1 MRGCGSSL
9 PLSAAFVLVFSGAV
23 IESFAPTPRHIIG
36 SVSTTGQHQ
45 NEGPK
50 WRLYESTP
58 SDDSGLNLNG
68 DDHDE
73 TASDVHRIG
82 RIRGMASS
90 LMHKSKPVALAL
102 VSAAAFGQKTIFR
115 PPAAEA
121 SAPIVL
127 RAAKKKDD
135 PPMVQAATKAAELKK
150 QRRIEEFDR
159 FMEKCNDI
167 EEKQGKKAR
176 DEYEAQYQ
184 AAKEAKEAKKAIDLE
199 KLKRELLD
207 EGQDPSTDLDAE
219 RKVWL
224 FEHDIDLEKVPG
236 TPHNERMIKNFQS
249 RGKNLPTYASQRYIV
264 KCQVADLKARGIDPM
279 EHFTQPDVMEKTRA
293 IYKMDDK
300 VASKIATQYEGL
312 MEQYGGRLTPPQEGE
327 VPFVSQSAE
336 TVSNAATAV
345 VAAGPSKSQV
355 AAEKAKAKEERA
367 AAKAEATAK
376 RAAEKAQA
384 KSEKEAQRQARAD
397 AKAQAKADKLA
408 KAAAESVSQ
417 EASDSELAAT
427 AGMDF
432 ATTAGVE
439 ASVEEAV
446 EDSSSSTSLEVSSTE
461 GGNKI
466 MDTIK
471 SKANAKNA
479 ATVIVAGGVAVY
491 GYNYVTENSAG
502 AQAERER
509 QLKLIMGVS
518 DDDEDEDED
527 DEFDD
532 DDDDY
537 FEPVKKP
544 KATQPSP
551 EPAAPKP
558 KVAPPPV
565 SVPAPKPKRRLGIF
579 NKSKDARETD
589 INALLAPGAQ
599 APEFAAL
606 LAKVLTF
613 GAPGRFPVVSSM
625 SNMPFNEFDLDT
637 AKELLT
643 QARSDADLTDEQSA
657 ETFAS
662 VVNCMIIDIIDLA
675 SATVK
680 GKDSDDKLTTD
691 AISVVMDFMDH
702 AASLFDAVASDV
714 TIKPVTYGGSL
725 KKKDLEKMFS
735 IYAGSSMM
743 SMDGSVTQDRVDTL
757 QLVFGITDKKA
768 EGLMQKHMMKMMT
781 NLMKDGGK
789 GLEGMEGMPGME
801 GMEDMMSA
809 LGGGGMPGMPGMDGE
824 MSPED
829 LKQTVGMMKEL
840 MDSGAV
846 SEEELAEVRNQF
858 KEMYGSDIADL
869 IKKADE
875 EGTGEAMSDD
885 ERELLGMFKTILGE

>member
-9 PLSAAFVLVFSGAV
+9 PLSAAFILVFSAAV
-23 IESFAPTPRHIIG
+23 IDAFAPTPRHVIG
-36 SVSTTGQHQ
+36 TVSTTGQ
-45 NEGPK
+45 NERSE

-58 SDDSGLNLNG
+58 SDNSGPNLNC
-68 DDHDE
+68 DDYE
-73 TASDVHRIG
+73 SASDIHRIG
-82 RIRGMASS
+82 RLRGMATS
-90 LMHKSKPVALAL
+90 LMQKSKPVALAL

-135 PPMVQAATKAAELKK
+135 PPMVQAATKAEELKK

-167 EEKQGKKAR
+167 EEKEGKKAR
-176 DEYEAQYQ
+176 DDYEAKYQ
-184 AAKEAKEAKKAIDLE
+184 ADKQAKEAQKAIDLE
-199 KLKRELLD
+199 TLKRELLD
-207 EGQDPSTDLDAE
+207 QGQDPSTDLDAE
-219 RKVWL
+219 RTVWL

-249 RGKNLPTYASQRYIV
+249 RGKNIRTYASQRYIV

-279 EHFTQPDVMEKTRA
+279 EHFAQPEVIEKSRA

-300 VASKIATQYEGL
+300 VAAKVATQYEGL

-327 VPFVSQSAE
+327 VPFVYQSAE
-336 TVSNAATAV
+336 KVSNAATAAI
-345 VAAGPSKSQV
+345 AATPSKSEA

-367 AAKAEATAK
+367 AAKAEANAK
-376 RAAEKAQA
+376 RTMEKAQA
-384 KSEKEAQRQARAD
+384 KKEKAAQKQARAD
-397 AKAQAKADKLA
+397 ARAEA
-408 KAAAESVSQ
+408 KAAKLEKAAMESASQ
-417 EASDSELAAT
+417 EASDSEMAAT

-432 ATTAGVE
+432 AATAGVE
-439 ASVEEAV
+439 ASVEDTV
-446 EDSSSSTSLEVSSTE
+446 SDSSSSASLEVSSTE
-461 GGNKI
+461 DSMNI

-479 ATVIVAGGVAVY
+479 ATVVVAGGVAVY
-491 GYNYVTENSAG
+491 GYNYVTENSAS

-509 QLKLIMGVS
+509 QLKLIMGAS
-518 DDDEDEDED
+518 DDDDED

-537 FEPVKKP
+537 FEPVTKS

-551 EPAAPKP
+551 TPAAPKP
-558 KVAPPPV
+558 KVAPVPAP
-565 SVPAPKPKRRLGIF
+565 VPAPKPKRRLGIF

-589 INALLAPGAQ
+589 INALFAPGAQ

-606 LAKVLTF
+606 LAKILTF
-613 GAPGRFPVVSSM
+613 GAPGRFPVISSM
-625 SNMPFNEFDLDT
+625 SNMPFKEFDLDT
-637 AKELLT
+637 AKEVLT
-643 QARSDADLTDEQSA
+643 QARSDADLADEQSA

-680 GKDSDDKLTTD
+680 GKDSDDKVTVD
-691 AISVVMDFMDH
+691 AIGVVMDFMDH

-725 KKKDLEKMFS
+725 RKKDLEKMFS
-735 IYAGSSMM
+735 IYAGSSLM
-743 SMDGSVTQDRVDTL
+743 SLDGSVSQDRVDTL

-768 EGLMQKHMMKMMT
+768 EGLMQKHMMKMMM

-809 LGGGGMPGMPGMDGE
+809 LGGGGMPGMPGMPGMDGE

-875 EGTGEAMSDD
+875 EGAGEAMSDD
-885 ERELLGMFKTILGE
+885 EKALLDMFKQILGE

>member
-1 MRGCGSSL
+1 MVGYAFLICHWEEVVTRLRCSCGYPIYTKAYPTS
-9 PLSAAFVLVFSGAV
+9 LVFKYHVANIV
-23 IESFAPTPRHIIG
+23 EFHLFI
-36 SVSTTGQHQ
+36 
-45 NEGPK
+45 
-50 WRLYESTP
+50 
-58 SDDSGLNLNG
+58 
-68 DDHDE
+68 
-73 TASDVHRIG
+73 
-82 RIRGMASS
+82 S
-90 LMHKSKPVALAL
+90 L
-102 VSAAAFGQKTIFR
+102 
-115 PPAAEA
+115 
-121 SAPIVL
+121 
-127 RAAKKKDD
+127 
-135 PPMVQAATKAAELKK
+135 
-150 QRRIEEFDR
+150 
-159 FMEKCNDI
+159 
-167 EEKQGKKAR
+167 
-176 DEYEAQYQ
+176 
-184 AAKEAKEAKKAIDLE
+184 
-199 KLKRELLD
+199 
-207 EGQDPSTDLDAE
+207 
-219 RKVWL
+219 
-224 FEHDIDLEKVPG
+224 
-236 TPHNERMIKNFQS
+236 
-249 RGKNLPTYASQRYIV
+249 
-264 KCQVADLKARGIDPM
+264 
-279 EHFTQPDVMEKTRA
+279 
-293 IYKMDDK
+293 
-300 VASKIATQYEGL
+300 
-312 MEQYGGRLTPPQEGE
+312 
-327 VPFVSQSAE
+327 
-336 TVSNAATAV
+336 
-345 VAAGPSKSQV
+345 
-355 AAEKAKAKEERA
+355 
-367 AAKAEATAK
+367 
-376 RAAEKAQA
+376 
-384 KSEKEAQRQARAD
+384 
-397 AKAQAKADKLA
+397 
-408 KAAAESVSQ
+408 
-417 EASDSELAAT
+417 
-427 AGMDF
+427 
-432 ATTAGVE
+432 
-439 ASVEEAV
+439 
-446 EDSSSSTSLEVSSTE
+446 
-461 GGNKI
+461 
-466 MDTIK
+466 
-471 SKANAKNA
+471 
-479 ATVIVAGGVAVY
+479 
-491 GYNYVTENSAG
+491 
-502 AQAERER
+502 
-509 QLKLIMGVS
+509 
-518 DDDEDEDED
+518 
-527 DEFDD
+527 
-532 DDDDY
+532 DDY

-613 GAPGRFPVVSSM
+613 GAPGRFPVISSM
-625 SNMPFNEFDLDT
+625 SNMPFKEFDLDT

-768 EGLMQKHMMKMMT
+768 EGLMQKHMMKMMM

-875 EGTGEAMSDD
+875 EGAGEAMSDD